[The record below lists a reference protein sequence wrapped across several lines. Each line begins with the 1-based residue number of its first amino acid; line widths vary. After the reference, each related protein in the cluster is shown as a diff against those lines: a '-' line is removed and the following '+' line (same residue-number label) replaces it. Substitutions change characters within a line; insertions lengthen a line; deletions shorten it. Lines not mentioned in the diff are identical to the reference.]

1 MPQHDKTNLI
11 QTNLHIQKFTFN
23 YFSEN
28 TYLLYDDTL
37 ECAIIDPGCCNKEE
51 ETTLKNF
58 ITTNNLK
65 PVLLL
70 NTHCHIDHILGN
82 AFVADTF
89 KLDLHI
95 HKKDL
100 EVLIAGTVVAD
111 RYGIPYHPSPSP
123 SVFLEE
129 GETIKFGNTE
139 LAIVFT
145 PGHSPG
151 SICFINH
158 KNKSVIGGDVLF
170 QGSIGRTD
178 LPGGDF
184 ETLANSIRTKL
195 YTLPDDYLVF
205 PGHGD
210 ETPIGVEKI
219 SNPFVKA
226 SLSF

>member
-1 MPQHDKTNLI
+1 MQ
-11 QTNLHIQKFTFN
+11 IQKFTFN

-28 TYLLYDDTL
+28 TYLLYDETL
-37 ECAIIDPGCCNKEE
+37 ECAIIDPGCCNREE
-51 ETTLKNF
+51 ENTLKNF
-58 ITTNNLK
+58 ITSKNLN

-82 AFVADTF
+82 AFVADTYN
-89 KLDLHI
+89 LNLHI
-95 HKKDL
+95 HKEDL
-100 EVLIAGTVVAD
+100 QVLIAGTVVAD
-111 RYGIPYHPSPSP
+111 RYGIPYNPSPNAE
-123 SVFLEE
+123 VFLEE
-129 GETIKFGNTE
+129 GQTISFGNTS
-139 LAIVFT
+139 LDIVFT

-158 KNKSVIGGDVLF
+158 KNKNVIGGDVLF

-195 YTLPDDYLVF
+195 YTLPDDYIVY

-210 ETPIGVEKI
+210 ETTIGIEKI

>member
-1 MPQHDKTNLI
+1 MQ
-11 QTNLHIQKFTFN
+11 IQKFTFN

-28 TYLLYDDTL
+28 TYLLYDETL
-37 ECAIIDPGCCNKEE
+37 KCAIIDPGCCNKEE
-51 ETTLKNF
+51 ENALKIF
-58 ITTNNLK
+58 IASKNLK
-65 PVLLL
+65 PILLL

-82 AFVADTF
+82 AFVADTYN
-89 KLDLHI
+89 LDLHI

-100 EVLIAGTVVAD
+100 EVLNTGIIVAD
-111 RYGIPYHPSPSP
+111 RYGIPYHPSPDAK
-123 SVFLEE
+123 VFLED
-129 GETIKFGNTE
+129 GETIRFGNTS
-139 LAIVFT
+139 LDIIFT

-158 KNKSVIGGDVLF
+158 ENKSVIGGDVLF

-195 YTLPDDYLVF
+195 YTLPDGYTVY

-210 ETPIGVEKI
+210 KTSIGIEKI